1 MLEHIVLIIISVSNR
16 LEQEKAALQN
26 VKHQTSFMFIFLYY
40 IINCVMQ
47 FVLTVSLFL
56 FIRIFTK
63 TVVSSEWL
71 KWRGSQIQK
80 TRFLAQYLL
89 EKVVSTEPIIITA
102 PKENWWSKNGTQQ
115 LVKIPHRGQNINKR
129 PSQVLQ
135 KEIVY
140 LKCKG
145 ATSRRQHHNIG
156 KTSPAMNL

>member
-1 MLEHIVLIIISVSNR
+1 MSQMLEHIVLIIISVSNR

-47 FVLTVSLFL
+47 FVVTVSLFL
-56 FIRIFTK
+56 FIWIFTK

-80 TRFLAQYLL
+80 TRFLAQYPL
-89 EKVVSTEPIIITA
+89 EKVVSTEPAIIIA

-129 PSQVLQ
+129 LSQVLQ
-135 KEIVY
+135 KEIV
-140 LKCKG
+140 
-145 ATSRRQHHNIG
+145 SE
-156 KTSPAMNL
+156 M